1 MQLPSGAVTK
11 LLHCVHSC
19 FPPWGVFNVSLHSK
33 TGPRTYSSKSC
44 PSTVCFNVDFA
55 AADME
60 DLDFNG
66 FLKLLRVNSMDS
78 LDSLDQYDSRLNS
91 SANLQGLESN
101 PSGHGN
107 QDGHYSQLE
116 SVPE

>member
-1 MQLPSGAVTK
+1 MYAE
-11 LLHCVHSC
+11 
-19 FPPWGVFNVSLHSK
+19 
-33 TGPRTYSSKSC
+33 
-44 PSTVCFNVDFA
+44 FA

-107 QDGHYSQLE
+107 QDSHYSQLE

>member
-1 MQLPSGAVTK
+1 MLS
-11 LLHCVHSC
+11 
-19 FPPWGVFNVSLHSK
+19 
-33 TGPRTYSSKSC
+33 
-44 PSTVCFNVDFA
+44 
-55 AADME
+55 ADTE

-91 SANLQGLESN
+91 GSNLQGPDSP
-101 PSGHGN
+101 PSGHGA
-107 QDGHYSQLE
+107 QDGCYHQLE

>member
-1 MQLPSGAVTK
+1 MVPGLTPLK
-11 LLHCVHSC
+11 LVYAPCGKKKKV
-19 FPPWGVFNVSLHSK
+19 
-33 TGPRTYSSKSC
+33 YAE
-44 PSTVCFNVDFA
+44 FA

-107 QDGHYSQLE
+107 QDSHYSQLE
-116 SVPE
+116 SVPD